1 MLSLIQ
7 LREMF
12 PTVSN
17 SVPLAFKILFGPI
30 YAKQNT
36 VWRGWA
42 HMGLRIQAYKESGP
56 IGPVGPSSE
65 AIHVRIEFVVIVQA
79 TGTLLWLSRRLEGDL
94 R

>member
-42 HMGLRIQAYKESGP
+42 HMGLRIQAYKVSGP

-79 TGTLLWLSRRLEGDL
+79 TGTLLWLEGDL

>member
-1 MLSLIQ
+1 
-7 LREMF
+7 MF

-42 HMGLRIQAYKESGP
+42 HMGLRIQAYKVSGP

-65 AIHVRIEFVVIVQA
+65 AIHVRIEFVVII
-79 TGTLLWLSRRLEGDL
+79 T
-94 R
+94 

>member
-1 MLSLIQ
+1 MTLLQSSIHVMLSLIQ

-42 HMGLRIQAYKESGP
+42 HMGLRIQAYKVSGP

-79 TGTLLWLSRRLEGDL
+79 TGTLL
-94 R
+94 

>member
-1 MLSLIQ
+1 MTLLQSSIHVMLSLIQ

-42 HMGLRIQAYKESGP
+42 HMGLRIQAYKVSGP

-65 AIHVRIEFVVIVQA
+65 AIHVRIEFVVII
-79 TGTLLWLSRRLEGDL
+79 TLL
-94 R
+94 